1 MDRRGEPAQPPRPGP
16 HRRRPAPSR
25 PRPLEVPT
33 WCADAD
39 IPDVRQL
46 AVTADRWWTEIA
58 AFIDT
63 GHHNADSKGINR
75 VIKLVARVRSA
86 SATPRTS
93 GC

>member
-1 MDRRGEPAQPPRPGP
+1 M
-16 HRRRPAPSR
+16 
-25 PRPLEVPT
+25 
-33 WCADAD
+33 
-39 IPDVRQL
+39 RQL
-46 AVTADRWWTEIA
+46 AVTADRRWTEIA

-63 GHHNADSKGINR
+63 EHDSVDSKGINR